1 MTVKYMNN
9 SRIFDML
16 SPPMATPNTVIFDAV
31 EDSELSKLRHENQE
45 LRQKVRELELTA
57 DTDPLL
63 PVHNRRAFV
72 REIERAQA
80 VLDRY
85 DIPSSVL
92 YFDLNDFKQINDRH
106 GHAIGDEV
114 LRAVSDVLLNGVR
127 DCDMVARLGGDE
139 FGILL
144 FKTDAEIASA
154 KANVLAMRLSESR
167 VKTPKGSIS
176 VSSAWGVAQCDTV
189 QGADQIIS
197 RADRAMYLAKTDLHK
212 RMPFTQ

>member
-1 MTVKYMNN
+1 MMVKYMSN
-9 SRIFDML
+9 SRIFEML
-16 SPPMATPNTVIFDAV
+16 SPSMPAPDAGIFDGS
-31 EDSELSKLRHENQE
+31 DRCELSRLRDENQE

-63 PVHNRRAFV
+63 PLYNRRAFV
-72 REIERAQA
+72 REVERAHA

-85 DIPSSVL
+85 DISSSVL

-106 GHAIGDEV
+106 GHAIGDDV
-114 LRAVSDVLLNGVR
+114 LFAVSHVLLSGVR

-144 FKTDAEIASA
+144 FKTDAQLARA
-154 KANVLAMRLSESR
+154 KANVLAMRLSECR

-176 VSSAWGVAQCDTV
+176 VSAAWGVAQCDT
-189 QGADQIIS
+189 QEDADHIIS
-197 RADRAMYLAKTDLHK
+197 RADRAMYAAKSRPAK
-212 RMPFTQ
+212 GAV